1 MNKETEDK
9 FVIILGCLLL
19 FTVQFI
25 ANMVFVALPT
35 IAGDLN
41 LNIEMEHAIN
51 LVFLISS
58 ISLMLPLGKYVSK
71 YGIARYLKLSL
82 VLMCVGLL
90 FSAFSTNINALL
102 FSRLLQG
109 IATAIINGSMYVIV
123 AIQLP
128 SDKLGY
134 VLGIMGSCGYIGL
147 CLSNTISGLVVYYLS
162 WRSVFLILIPIYII
176 SLLILIKLNK
186 EWCTDDVK
194 KTDNIGSFLY
204 VIFVS
209 LFLYGIVKLDNNH
222 IVPLILSIIVFII
235 FIFVERSRQNQVYN
249 LGLLKNYNYV
259 LGNFSA
265 FTMYFMTFIA
275 AYILNL
281 YLQYALGF
289 DARVA
294 GLFLLATPLAVV
306 FVSAY
311 AGKLSDTY
319 DERLLSAFALICI
332 FINVFILYFMD
343 IVPIYMLLIACILQ
357 GIGHGMFSS
366 PNNRFVLTIV
376 DKKDLADASTI
387 LSTSKDI
394 GKSMS
399 LAFFSLIS
407 AILVGSYN
415 SIKGNVPALIY
426 SSKIMLIIVMFLGIS
441 AIVLL
446 IYTRFKDNS
455 NNIS

>member
-1 MNKETEDK
+1 
-9 FVIILGCLLL
+9 
-19 FTVQFI
+19 
-25 ANMVFVALPT
+25 
-35 IAGDLN
+35 
-41 LNIEMEHAIN
+41 
-51 LVFLISS
+51 
-58 ISLMLPLGKYVSK
+58 
-71 YGIARYLKLSL
+71 
-82 VLMCVGLL
+82 
-90 FSAFSTNINALL
+90 
-102 FSRLLQG
+102 
-109 IATAIINGSMYVIV
+109 MYVIV

-194 KTDNIGSFLY
+194 KTDNIGSLLY

-222 IVPLILSIIVFII
+222 IVALIFSIIVFII
-235 FIFVERSRQNQVYN
+235 FIFVERSKQNQVYN

-265 FTMYFMTFIA
+265 FAMYFMTFIA
-275 AYILNL
+275 VYILNL
-281 YLQYALGF
+281 YFQYALDF
-289 DARVA
+289 DARIA

-311 AGKLSDTY
+311 AGKLSDRY

-343 IVPIYMLLIACILQ
+343 IVPIYMLFDC
-357 GIGHGMFSS
+357 M
-366 PNNRFVLTIV
+366 
-376 DKKDLADASTI
+376 
-387 LSTSKDI
+387 
-394 GKSMS
+394 
-399 LAFFSLIS
+399 
-407 AILVGSYN
+407 
-415 SIKGNVPALIY
+415 Y
-426 SSKIMLIIVMFLGIS
+426 SSGNWSWYVFI
-441 AIVLL
+441 
-446 IYTRFKDNS
+446 TE
-455 NNIS
+455 